1 MPDQRLAL
9 LAVDQRNTLESLLM
23 AFDLEWSADALVAY
37 CDRLRSESTS
47 PYREIAISELVK
59 IDLHRSWS
67 VGRTPLLEDY
77 VRQISTLGTTET
89 VSAELIVAEYE
100 ARRSAG
106 SNVDLASYES
116 RFPNQFARVRRL
128 VSELVD
134 SRLTPH
140 ADHGPSAQ
148 PAQASIDTSRIEQ
161 VRDTAVGTANRQNV
175 GDLPSEFGRYR
186 IIRELGAGAMGKVYL
201 AHDNQLDRQVALKT
215 PGFAC
220 DDDESLVTRFYRE
233 ARAAAKLHHR
243 NLCPVYDVGEID
255 GRHFISMAFVKG
267 RSMRQLIRPDK
278 LPPQRTSAI
287 LIHRLA
293 IALAEAHR
301 HNVIHRDLKPANIM
315 IDHKKEPVVM
325 DFGLARQTDVESRVT
340 QSGMAVGTPAYMSP
354 EQIRGEL
361 DEVGAAADIY
371 ALGVILYELLTGQ
384 LPFRGPIAK
393 VVYGVVHETPAT
405 PSSIRPEIDP
415 QLESICTKM
424 MAKHTSDRYRSMDA
438 VASDVK
444 NYLKGN
450 SKPKPPRNTNPKE
463 SATASGAEVA
473 SGITE
478 TGALNAFFAAQ
489 ATQDPTN
496 TVVESLPTQTPELVV
511 RPQPRAASRRGR
523 GGRRGKWIATGL
535 GGVLFLAGVIIYFA
549 DGSKLK
555 IEDGTAAVIETNP
568 DGTLKRVTTA
578 PNAAT
583 PTDAGKRQRPHSPA
597 NASAAIQSPPIG
609 GSVTVAADGIT
620 IRTGGDARQLAIS
633 PDGQRFA
640 VTGVDS
646 PGRFTIHETQTGR
659 QITQFDDPER
669 PGLDTSQL
677 SYSPDGK
684 SLLYCTGN
692 QVHVIS
698 ATDGAAEAN
707 YEFPA
712 PAKLVVFPKRTWA
725 LALYRIDSVHRKERS
740 GVPQRLRIWDWKS
753 GEIFYDELA
762 PDQNHNF
769 PAISPD
775 ERFVTFGSEHNHVR
789 RTLAIDGKQ
798 ISLTTPTQFENT
810 SRIRGRLVFS
820 PDGKLA
826 ACSLKNGNCMAV
838 ILDVF
843 TGRVVTRLDP
853 AAARQHNEGH
863 QYGCSL
869 AFTPNGRRIVMADH
883 SGRAAIW
890 DARSGELVRKLDQ
903 FEKSG
908 NHFPPGVAVSRH
920 GHVVLG
926 GTSLDGRI
934 TIKHLSA
941 NEPIDDGF
949 VSLFPG
955 DDLSGWSGIPGR
967 WTIRD
972 GELIASETS
981 GNSALRYNTALC
993 SDREYQNFDLR
1004 VDVRVEGH
1012 GDRPANSGIQFRSQL
1027 IDANDYV
1034 VAGPQADIGDGYWGG
1049 VYGEKTSGQMGTADA
1064 DLIARIVR
1072 RDDWNAYRLTVRG
1085 DHVAISINGVEVINE
1100 DFLGLPKSG
1109 LIGFQLHHNRDM
1121 TVRFRNARIKEF
1133 AKTSSSLDSASDV
1146 DETSDWISL
1155 FNGSDLTGWKQ
1166 RLRTGAWSVNSGY
1179 IFARASR
1186 RGEKVG
1192 GWLES
1197 ERQFKDF
1204 VLELEYYLER
1214 DGNSGVFLRTGPAN
1228 KPTGSDQLEIQLLD
1242 DHSPKLRGK
1251 LHGTQLTGAIY
1262 GVVEP
1267 RPRASTPINQWNQIS
1282 IRAVGSEITV
1292 HVNGVKVVDADL
1304 DAWKQQINGKFQYTR
1319 GGPIGLQW
1327 YGDRVRFRN
1336 IRVRELHQ

>member
-1 MPDQRLAL
+1 MADQRLAL
-9 LAVDQRNTLESLLM
+9 LEVKERNELESLLM
-23 AFDLEWSADALVAY
+23 GFDLEWSADALGAW
-37 CDRLRSESTS
+37 CDRLMSESTP

-67 VGRTPLLEDY
+67 AGLSPRLEDY
-77 VRQISTLGTTET
+77 VRQIPTLGTAET
-89 VSAELIVAEYE
+89 VSADLVLAEYE
-100 ARRSAG
+100 ARRSSG
-106 SNVDLASYES
+106 SNVDLASYEA
-116 RFPNQFARVRRL
+116 RFPRQFARLRRL
-128 VSELVD
+128 VRELAD
-134 SRLTPH
+134 SRLTPR
-140 ADHGPSAQ
+140 ADHEDGAH

-161 VRDTAVGTANRQNV
+161 VRDTAVGTANRRSI

-201 AHDNQLDRQVALKT
+201 AHDSQLDRQVALKT

-243 NLCPVYDVGEID
+243 NLCPVFDVGEID

-267 RSMRQLIRPDK
+267 RSMRELIKPDK

-293 IALAEAHR
+293 VALAEAHR

-315 IDHKKEPVVM
+315 IDNKKEPVVM

-361 DEVGAAADIY
+361 DDVDAAADTY
-371 ALGVILYELLTGQ
+371 ALGVILYELLTGR

-415 QLESICTKM
+415 QLESICAKM
-424 MAKHTSDRYRSMDA
+424 MAKRRSDRYPSMEA
-438 VASDVK
+438 VASDLK
-444 NYLKGN
+444 DYLKGN
-450 SKPKPPRNTNPKE
+450 TQPKPPRSTHSKTPQV
-463 SATASGAEVA
+463 SSGSEVA

-478 TGALNAFFAAQ
+478 TGALNAYFAAQ
-489 ATQDPTN
+489 AAQDPTN
-496 TVVESLPTQTPELVV
+496 TIVESLPTQTPELIV
-511 RPQPRAASRRGR
+511 RPKKRVASRRGR
-523 GGRRGKWIATGL
+523 GGGRGKWIATGF
-535 GGVLFLAGVIIYFA
+535 GGVLFLAGVIVYFA
-549 DGSKLK
+549 DGSRLK
-555 IEDGTAAVIETNP
+555 VEDGTAAVIETNP

-578 PNAAT
+578 PNPAT
-583 PTDAGKRQRPHSPA
+583 PTDALKGRRADSPA
-597 NASAAIQSPPIG
+597 DDSAAIQSSPTA

-620 IRTGGDARQLAIS
+620 IRTGGDARQLAMS
-633 PDGQRFA
+633 PNGQRFA

-646 PGRFTIHETQTGR
+646 PGRFTIHDTQSGR

-677 SYSPDGK
+677 SYSPDGQ

-692 QVHVIS
+692 HVTVIS
-698 ATDGAAEAN
+698 ATDGSAKAS

-712 PAKLVVFPKRTWA
+712 PPQLAVFPKRTWA
-725 LALYRIDSVHRKERS
+725 LALYRIDSVHRKERAA
-740 GVPQRLRIWDWKS
+740 VPQRLRIWDWKS
-753 GEIFYDELA
+753 GETLHDELA

-775 ERFVTFGSEHNHVR
+775 ERFVTFGAEHYHVR
-789 RTLAIDGKQ
+789 RTLSVEGKQ
-798 ISLTTPTQFENT
+798 IALTTPTPFENT
-810 SRIRGRLVFS
+810 TRVRGPLIFS

-826 ACSLKNGNCMAV
+826 ACSLKNANAMAAV
-838 ILDVF
+838 VDVF

-853 AAARQHNEGH
+853 ASAQQHNEGH
-863 QYGCSL
+863 LYGCSL
-869 AFTPNGRRIVMADH
+869 RFTPDGTQIVMADH
-883 SGRAAIW
+883 SGHVAVW
-890 DARSGELVRKLDQ
+890 DAHSGALVRELDQ
-903 FEKSG
+903 FENSG

-920 GHVVLG
+920 GHVVVG
-926 GTSLDGRI
+926 GTTLDGRI

-941 NEPIDDGF
+941 SVPHEDGF

-955 DDLSGWSGIPGR
+955 GDLSGWSGIPGR

-972 GELIASETS
+972 GELVASETS
-981 GNSALRYNTALC
+981 GNSALQSNTALC
-993 SDREYQNFDLR
+993 SDREYQNFELR
-1004 VDVRVEGH
+1004 VDVKLEGT
-1012 GDRPANSGIQFRSQL
+1012 GQRLANSGIQFRSKL
-1027 IDANDYV
+1027 IDANSYV
-1034 VAGPQADIGDGYWGG
+1034 VAGPQADIGDGYWGS
-1049 VYGEKTSGQMGTADA
+1049 VYGEKTSGMMRAAEEDVIAD
-1064 DLIARIVR
+1064 IVR
-1072 RDDWNAYRLTVRG
+1072 RDDWNAYQLRVRG
-1085 DHVAISINGVEVINE
+1085 DNVAISINGKEVLND

-1109 LIGFQLHHNRDM
+1109 LIGFQLHCNRDM

-1133 AKTSSSLDSASDV
+1133 ADTPTLAPPVSKV
-1146 DETSDWISL
+1146 DERSDWVDL
-1155 FNGSDLTGWKQ
+1155 FNGHDLTGWKQ
-1166 RLRTGAWSVNSGY
+1166 RLRSGAWSVNSGY

-1204 VLELEYYLER
+1204 ELELEYYLER
-1214 DGNSGVFLRTGPAN
+1214 DGNSGVFLRTAPAN

-1251 LHGTQLTGAIY
+1251 LNGTQLTGAIY

-1267 RPRASTPINQWNQIS
+1267 RPRASAPINQWNQMS
-1282 IRAVGSEITV
+1282 VRALGSKITV
-1292 HVNGVKVVDADL
+1292 HVNGVKLVDADL
-1304 DAWKQQINGKFQYTR
+1304 DTWKQQVNGRFQYGR

-1327 YGDRVRFRN
+1327 YGDLVRFRN
-1336 IRVRELHQ
+1336 IRVRELNP